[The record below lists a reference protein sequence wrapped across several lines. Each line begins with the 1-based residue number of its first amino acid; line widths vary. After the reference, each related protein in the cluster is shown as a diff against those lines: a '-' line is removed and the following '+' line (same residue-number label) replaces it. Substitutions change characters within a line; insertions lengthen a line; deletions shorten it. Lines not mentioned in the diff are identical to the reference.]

1 MRLGYDGGRDENSM
15 LKSLV
20 SSAKELS
27 KDSES
32 NSSDCYEEISFWSRK
47 NTVKTN
53 LEVALC
59 QHQKLLH
66 VKTIFQVI
74 GKQRV
79 VSEDSMLDGIESCN
93 CT

>member
-1 MRLGYDGGRDENSM
+1 M
-15 LKSLV
+15 
-20 SSAKELS
+20 
-27 KDSES
+27 
-32 NSSDCYEEISFWSRK
+32 
-47 NTVKTN
+47 N

-74 GKQRV
+74 SKQWV